1 MTHDPT
7 PPPPPASDFAAAS
20 ADAHRRGALARII
33 RSPWTFQIVLV
44 SVLLGLAAWQ
54 VDFSDVGHTFRDADY
69 HWVPLALAVYVA
81 SRVVHTWEW
90 QMTLTKVG
98 RAPFGGM
105 FGAILIGTLVNA
117 VVPASAGDVAKVQI
131 IANRYGL
138 PRSGLI
144 AGRGAESVVDA
155 IIMVMFIAVSFTLP
169 GTGFASQ
176 NVLALMAIGAT
187 SAFVGVFF
195 ASRRLPREFPHWRV
209 FRVLPRRAYAA
220 LDDIWP
226 RLHDGFELI
235 RQPRLLVL
243 SIVLNLFGWFV
254 DISILWAYGQAFHVD
269 IPFAAYLSV
278 TVAVAII
285 TTFPITFGNVGTFEF
300 ALLKVLALYS
310 VSSDTALAYA
320 VGTHVFST
328 VFNIALGLIAMM
340 VMRVGPREVFSFRS
354 KKPIDDPIPR
364 PIEVR

>member
-1 MTHDPT
+1 MTSPD
-7 PPPPPASDFAAAS
+7 PPPPHDADPGPAPATSQP
-20 ADAHRRGALARII
+20 RRSLPARVI
-33 RSPWTFQIVLV
+33 RSPWTFQLLLV
-44 SVLLGLAAWQ
+44 GAIAALVIWRVDLGE
-54 VDFSDVGHTFRDADY
+54 VGRTFRSADY
-69 HWVPLALAVYVA
+69 HWVPLALAIYVV

-131 IANRYGL
+131 VAHPYGL
-138 PRSGLI
+138 SRPGLI
-144 AGRGAESVVDA
+144 AGRGAESVGDA
-155 IIMVMFIAVSFTLP
+155 VIMVMFIAVSFTLP
-169 GTGFASQ
+169 GTGFAST
-176 NVLALMAIGAT
+176 NTLILMALGAT
-187 SAFVGVFF
+187 AAFAGVFVG
-195 ASRRLPREFPHWRV
+195 SRMLPREFPHWRV
-209 FRVLPRRAYAA
+209 FRALPQRAYDA
-220 LDDIWP
+220 LCEIWP
-226 RLHDGFELI
+226 RLHDGFELV

-243 SIVLNLFGWFV
+243 AVLLNLFGWFV
-254 DISILWAYGQAFHVD
+254 DISILWTYGQAFHVN

-328 VFNIALGLIAMM
+328 VFNIGLGLIAMLA
-340 VMRVGPREVFSFRS
+340 MRVSPQEVFSFS
-354 KKPIDDPIPR
+354 AKQKDEPAAIGPIQ
-364 PIEVR
+364 VR

>member
-1 MTHDPT
+1 MTMPDDIHP
-7 PPPPPASDFAAAS
+7 SEGAAPNEEEP
-20 ADAHRRGALARII
+20 RRGMIARVI
-33 RSPWTFQIVLV
+33 RSPWTWQAIVAAG
-44 SVLLGLAAWQ
+44 LLGLAAWQ
-54 VDFSDVGHTFRDADY
+54 VDLGDLGHTFRDADY

-131 IANRYGL
+131 VANRYGL
-138 PRSGLI
+138 SRSGLI

-155 IIMVMFIAVSFTLP
+155 VIMVLFIGVSFTLP
-169 GTGFASQ
+169 GTGFAST
-176 NVLALMAIGAT
+176 NTLLLMVVAAVA
-187 SAFVGVFF
+187 AFAGVFI
-195 ASRRLPREFPHWRV
+195 ASRMLPREFPHWRV
-209 FRVLPRRAYAA
+209 FRVLPQRAYDAVA
-220 LDDIWP
+220 GIWP
-226 RLHDGFELI
+226 RVHDGFELV

-243 SIVLNLFGWFV
+243 AVLLNLFGWGV
-254 DISILWAYGQAFHVD
+254 DITILWTYGQAFHVN

-310 VSSDTALAYA
+310 VSGDTALAYA
-320 VGTHVFST
+320 VGVHIFST
-328 VFNIALGLIAMM
+328 VFNIGLGLIAMG
-340 VMRVGPREVFSFRS
+340 VMRVSPQEVFSVRS
-354 KKPIDDPIPR
+354 RPEDALAPR
-364 PIEVR
+364 PIQVR